1 MRYFIAM
8 AELPK
13 RYDPNAVE
21 PKWYQRWLDNRD
33 FVANPESPKPPFS
46 IVMPPPN
53 ITGMLTLGHVLN
65 HTIQDILARRARMQG
80 FEVLWLPGMDHA
92 GIGTQTAVEK
102 YLRRTENKTRHDLG
116 REEFLRRVLAWQ
128 DKHGGIII
136 EQLKRLGCSCDWSRQ
151 RYTLDDDYAA
161 AVQKVFVELYDKG
174 LIYRGR
180 RMINWDPAA
189 QTAVSD
195 EEVISKAQKGY
206 LYFVR
211 YEIVEE
217 PGRFLEVATTRPET
231 IMADTAMA
239 FHPDDKRYA
248 DLLGKHAWRPLAREK
263 IPIIADEA
271 IDPEFGTGALKV
283 TPAHDTLDFEIG
295 QRHHLPIIDVLTP
308 TGRINCPGVPELH
321 GLERFEARKKAAE
334 LLEARGLLA
343 KAEPYE
349 NNIGFSD
356 RSDVPIE
363 PRLSEQWFLRYPK
376 TKEALAVVRDH
387 LIRFFPVHW
396 EKVYAQWLENIR
408 DWCISRQVWWG
419 HRITAW
425 YRKVTPAAR
434 VSDVAQASRLPEGA
448 HASRLRNSDTRKPE
462 ARATFI
468 GFDELLDVD
477 ITRRQLPH
485 WRQQQKTYFVTFRL
499 ADSIPATKLS
509 ELESER
515 EAWLKHNPEPW
526 NDAQRK
532 QYYERF
538 SAKLDEWLDA
548 GSGSC
553 VLKDERASKIVA
565 DTLSHF
571 DGQRYRLGAWVV
583 MPNHVHAIVTPL
595 DEYDLS
601 AILHSW
607 KSYSAHEINELFGR
621 TGQVWQRESYDHIIR
636 NERTLFKIEEY
647 IDRNPEKAG
656 VEVAHASR
664 LRNSDTRKPEARAT
678 IYVGVE
684 PPPDPENWIQDEDT
698 VDTWFSSWLWAYET
712 MDPQTR
718 KKFYPTSVLVTAP
731 DIIFFWVARMIVAGL
746 EFKPG
751 ISSKIEDNIPFHHVF
766 FTSIIRDSQ
775 GRKMSKSLG
784 NSPDPLDLIAKYGAD
799 GLRFGLMRIAPTGQD
814 IRFDERQ
821 IEEGR
826 NFATKLWNVAR
837 LRQMHGPSEAEPK
850 IKVQTLSIFA
860 VEVLARLNETIDA
873 IESAYREY
881 HFNLVAQHLYN
892 FVWSDYCDWFVEAA
906 KTDIFG
912 PDEGQKKS
920 ALAVMDFALSAILRM
935 LHPFMPHLTEE
946 IWSLLALGKGSIQFA
961 APPEKFALGSRDDL
975 SEQRRTVSAI
985 YETVQA
991 GRNLRSESK
1000 SPSNKKMRFILRTN
1014 QKSISNEISTLSR
1027 LLNAEEIT
1035 LDPEYKAT
1043 AGAPVAVTPLG
1054 ELFLAIAAADQ
1065 ARERERLTK
1074 EITRLAEEARTVEA
1088 KLQNKAFVERAPAAV
1103 VEEHRR
1109 RLKDLT
1115 AQLSKLKHARDGL
1128 S

>member
-1 MRYFIAM
+1 M
-8 AELPK
+8 AELSK

-21 PKWYQRWLDNRD
+21 PKWYQRWLENRD
-33 FVANPESPKPPFS
+33 FVANPESPKPAFS

-65 HTIQDILARRARMQG
+65 NTIQDILARRARMQG

-116 REEFLRRVLAWQ
+116 REEFLRRVLEWQ

-151 RYTLDDDYAA
+151 RYTLDDAYAA
-161 AVQKVFVELYDKG
+161 AVQKVFVDLYDKG

-195 EEVISKAQKGY
+195 EEVISKPQKGY

-239 FHPDDKRYA
+239 FHPGDRRYF

-271 IDPEFGTGALKV
+271 IDPEFGTGVLKV

-295 QRHHLPIIDVLTP
+295 QRHDLPIIDVLTP
-308 TGRINCPGVPELH
+308 AGRVNCPAVPELH

-363 PRLSEQWFLRYPK
+363 PRISEQWFLRYPK
-376 TKEALAVVRDH
+376 TEEALAVVRDH
-387 LIRFFPVHW
+387 LIRFFPAHW

-419 HRITAW
+419 HRIPAW
-425 YRKVTPAAR
+425 YRKEKSET
-434 VSDVAQASRLPEGA
+434 
-448 HASRLRNSDTRKPE
+448 RNSK
-462 ARATFI
+462 
-468 GFDELLDVD
+468 
-477 ITRRQLPH
+477 
-485 WRQQQKTYFVTFRL
+485 
-499 ADSIPATKLS
+499 S
-509 ELESER
+509 E
-515 EAWLKHNPEPW
+515 
-526 NDAQRK
+526 
-532 QYYERF
+532 
-538 SAKLDEWLDA
+538 
-548 GSGSC
+548 
-553 VLKDERASKIVA
+553 
-565 DTLSHF
+565 
-571 DGQRYRLGAWVV
+571 
-583 MPNHVHAIVTPL
+583 
-595 DEYDLS
+595 
-601 AILHSW
+601 
-607 KSYSAHEINELFGR
+607 
-621 TGQVWQRESYDHIIR
+621 
-636 NERTLFKIEEY
+636 
-647 IDRNPEKAG
+647 
-656 VEVAHASR
+656 
-664 LRNSDTRKPEARAT
+664 
-678 IYVGVE
+678 IYVGIE
-684 PPPDPENWIQDEDT
+684 RPRDPENWIQDDDT
-698 VDTWFSSWLWAYET
+698 LDTWFSSWLWAYET
-712 MDPQTR
+712 MDQETR

-731 DIIFFWVARMIVAGL
+731 DIIFFWVARMIIAGL
-746 EFKPG
+746 ELKPG
-751 ISSKIEDNIPFHHVF
+751 KTEKIEDNVPFHHVF
-766 FTSIIRDSQ
+766 FTSIIRDKL

-784 NSPDPLDLIAKYGAD
+784 NSPDPLELIDKYGAD

-837 LRQMHGPSEAEPK
+837 FRQMQGSASVPLASKPEACA
-850 IKVQTLSIFA
+850 TLSIYA
-860 VEVLARLNETIDA
+860 VEVLARMNETIDA
-873 IESAYREY
+873 IEAAYREY

-906 KTDIFG
+906 KTDIFSE
-912 PDEGQKKS
+912 DEAKKRS
-920 ALAVMDFALSAILRM
+920 ALAVMDLVLSATLRL

-946 IWSLLALGKGSIQFA
+946 IWSLLGLGKGSIQFGA
-961 APPEKFALGSRDDL
+961 SPEKLALDAVADVAD
-975 SEQRRTVSAI
+975 RRRRVSAT

-991 GRNLRSESK
+991 ARNLRSAFK
-1000 SPSNKKMRFILRTN
+1000 LPSNRKIRFILRTN
-1014 QKSISNEISTLSR
+1014 EKSISEQIPILSR

-1035 LDPEYKAT
+1035 LDPTYEASAGT
-1043 AGAPVAVTPLG
+1043 AVAVTPFG
-1054 ELFLAIAAADQ
+1054 ELFLAIAAADR
-1065 ARERERLTK
+1065 ARERDRLDK
-1074 EITRLAEEARTVEA
+1074 EIARIDEEARTVET
-1088 KLQNKAFVERAPAAV
+1088 KLQNNAFVERAPAAV

-1109 RLKDLT
+1109 RLNDLN
-1115 AQLSKLKHARDGL
+1115 AQLTKLKQAREGL